1 MAPGRRALNALVVS
15 GLSLYSATAA
25 ADGASTG
32 RVHSQRRHCLQC
44 GAPPLAPGRSLRPD
58 PGRVYRSAPLLARSS
73 QAAWCRQTVRATA
86 VYTEAACSDARGA
99 GQGAGAP
106 TACARAQAKSTAQLL
121 QSLAVFQA
129 CALRPLV
136 DNAGWLLPAARAS
149 PLSRPLADWAVRHTF
164 FKHFCAGEC
173 VATIQPNI
181 AYLAAH
187 GIRPILQYAA
197 EDDVQDDGGA
207 AGAGAAAAAERACDR
222 NLAVFMQ
229 AIRDSDNVACTA
241 IVAVKAR
248 ARPALRPRPACG

>member
-32 RVHSQRRHCLQC
+32 RVYSQRRHCLQC

-58 PGRVYRSAPLLARSS
+58 PGRVYRSAPSAGAQLSS
-73 QAAWCRQTVRATA
+73 GLVPPVRATA
-86 VYTEAACSDARGA
+86 VYTEAASSDARGA

-187 GIRPILQYAA
+187 GIRPIMQYAA